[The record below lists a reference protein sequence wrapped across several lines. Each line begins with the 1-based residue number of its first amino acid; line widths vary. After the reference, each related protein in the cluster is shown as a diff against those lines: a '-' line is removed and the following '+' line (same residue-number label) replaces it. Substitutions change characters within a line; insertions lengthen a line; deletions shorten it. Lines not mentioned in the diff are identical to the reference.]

1 MKSWVLRGLIGAL
14 VVVGASIGL
23 VTKYA
28 EGTITGTVKQA
39 IYIKSCTVPE
49 GQTCSVEDGS
59 LSFTWNMG
67 EVYQGSVYKATV
79 TLENKG
85 NQDIKVRVFV
95 SNINA
100 EGGNGQFEGTVV
112 VDPEKITVPAEGTAD
127 ISITVKIHPAEEP
140 GEQYTI
146 KVDIVPATE

>member
-14 VVVGASIGL
+14 AVVGVSIGL
-23 VTKYA
+23 VAKYV
-28 EGTITGTVKQA
+28 EGGTITGTVKQA
-39 IYIKSCTVPE
+39 ILVTDCKVDVGECTVS
-49 GQTCSVEDGS
+49 QDG

-67 EVYQGSVYKATV
+67 EVYQGSKYTANV
-79 TLENKG
+79 TLENRG
-85 NQDIKVRVFV
+85 NQDINVGVVV

-112 VDPEKITVPAEGTAD
+112 VDPEKITVPAGGTEE

>member
-14 VVVGASIGL
+14 AVVGVSIGL

-39 IYIKSCTVPE
+39 ILVTGCAVDVGECTVS
-49 GQTCSVEDGS
+49 QDG

-67 EVYQGSVYKATV
+67 EEVYQGSVYTATV

-85 NQDIKVRVFV
+85 NQDINVGVVV
-95 SNINA
+95 SPS
-100 EGGNGQFEGTVV
+100 EQFEGEVEV
-112 VDPEKITVPAEGTAD
+112 PKEPITVPAGGTKE
-127 ISITVKIHPAEEP
+127 IPITVIIHPAEEP